1 MFKRLK
7 PAVNRKW
14 LILLS
19 GLIWSG
25 AGILLVRIA
34 VKWMVNL
41 ETAQNLIIVTTG
53 LLLGGAISYFGFS
66 KIAQKNIYRIKGLS
80 EKTCVFA
87 FQKWHSYL
95 LIVFMMTMGIMMRT
109 SGLIPKP
116 LLAPVYIGIGFAL
129 FSSSI
134 LYYKQIN

>member
-1 MFKRLK
+1 MKRLK
-7 PAVNRKW
+7 PAVHRKW

-19 GLIWSG
+19 GIMWSG
-25 AGILLVRIA
+25 VGIFLSGLAI
-34 VKWMVNL
+34 KWMIKL
-41 ETAQNLIIVTTG
+41 ETTQIGLIVITG
-53 LLLGGAISYFGFS
+53 LILGVGISYFGFS
-66 KIAQKNIYRIKGLS
+66 KIAQNNINRIKELP
-80 EKTCVFA
+80 EKPCVFA
-87 FQKWHSYL
+87 FQKWHSYV
-95 LIVFMMTMGIMMRT
+95 LIAFMMTMGIMMRT